1 MRVLVTGA
9 TGFVGPWLLADLRS
23 NDHAAI
29 AGPSH
34 ADVDINE
41 RDALASLIR
50 SSRPDA
56 IVHLAAVASPRRAA
70 GNPDEAFRVNVSGTV
85 TLFEALRLA
94 ERQDAHVLVTGSAA
108 IYGHPRPED
117 LPLNELSVSR
127 PVGTYALSKAGQ
139 EAVAIEYGFRFG
151 FPVTVTR
158 SFNHTGPGQ
167 STDFVV
173 PALAA
178 RVAAYKLGHTTSV
191 EVGNLH
197 VRRDITDVRD
207 VVRAYRLLV
216 EMIPAAGEPRVVNV
230 ASGRAVSIRE
240 LLTDLCDIGEVEPPM
255 VTAPDMVRADEA
267 PEIRGDPSFL
277 KQLTDWGVTVPLAQT
292 LADVF
297 ESQLLRVDSSLDL
310 VQGSMSNSGVSA

>member
-23 NDHAAI
+23 NDHTAV

-34 ADVDINE
+34 ADVDVNDRE
-41 RDALASLIR
+41 ALANLIR

-56 IVHLAAVASPRRAA
+56 IVHLAAVASPRLAA

-108 IYGHPRPED
+108 IYGHPPPED
-117 LPLNELSVSR
+117 LPLAESSISR
-127 PVGTYALSKAGQ
+127 PVGTYALSKASQ
-139 EAVAIEYGFRFG
+139 EAIAIEYGFRFG

-167 STDFVV
+167 STDYVV

-216 EMIPAAGEPRVVNV
+216 QMAPASGRPRVVNV
-230 ASGRAVSIRE
+230 ASGSAVSISEVLGRLCE
-240 LLTDLCDIGEVEPPM
+240 LGEVGPPLE
-255 VTAPDMVRADEA
+255 ANPDMVRPDEA
-267 PEIRGDPSFL
+267 SEVVGDPSLL
-277 KQLTDWGVTVPLAQT
+277 KELTNWNVAVPLTQT
-292 LADVF
+292 LADVL
-297 ESQLLRVDSSLDL
+297 EWQLQRVSSDGPFSN
-310 VQGSMSNSGVSA
+310 VSMLTDPRHD